1 VQVFTIAGTSA
12 VSIPQVPDVQTGNFP
27 LNGVLNT
34 PSVDLPAARNVVA
47 ATTEGVSPVS
57 IENNFNSIFEGQQS
71 RRPETSVSGFVHSAQ
86 ADSYPRDGIS
96 KTVNTPSVDSLASG
110 NAVARATEN
119 FTSAS
124 RGSDFNSIVEE
135 HEGRCLETSVTRFVT
150 SVPSLAVVEPKQASQ
165 MMVGRVAPSQMQAH
179 IGGMMPNFHLATPM
193 VAYSS
198 SYSNPMT
205 APPRKALQTA
215 RQIEEALRRP
225 KEAYESY
232 VPKQSPMP
240 EYATLVKRRDAGEAA
255 KGIVWQEKRI
265 EG

>member
-1 VQVFTIAGTSA
+1 VLAGRDHPLQVFTIAGTSA
-12 VSIPQVPDVQTGNFP
+12 VSTPQVPDIQTGNFP

-47 ATTEGVSPVS
+47 ATTEGLSPVS

-71 RRPETSVSGFVHSAQ
+71 RRPETSVTGFV
-86 ADSYPRDGIS
+86 
-96 KTVNTPSVDSLASG
+96 NSL
-110 NAVARATEN
+110 
-119 FTSAS
+119 
-124 RGSDFNSIVEE
+124 
-135 HEGRCLETSVTRFVT
+135 
-150 SVPSLAVVEPKQASQ
+150 PSLAVVEPNQASQ

-179 IGGMMPNFHLATPM
+179 IGGVMPNFHLATPM

-205 APPRKALQTA
+205 APPRKALQTV
-215 RQIEEALRRP
+215 RQSEEAPRRP

-255 KGIVWQEKRI
+255 KGIVWQEKWI